1 MAKKINEEERFS
13 CPVGSFFADMEKIFG
28 KKAKFFE
35 HLGKSQAEFLKAVRS
50 LIDDRIEGL
59 EKKDAGGAGRKR
71 TKIKV
76 E

>member
-1 MAKKINEEERFS
+1 MARKNSEESFS

-28 KKAKFFE
+28 KKSKFFE
-35 HLGKSQAEFLKAVRS
+35 HLGQSQAEFLKAVRS

-59 EKKDAGGAGRKR
+59 EKKDVGGAGRKR
-71 TKIKV
+71 TKIEV